1 MMLARWP
8 RGQALTLSLTLSL
21 VTALLLTAAGQ
32 VQAHRQH
39 MNWTTITWNAE
50 SLQLEIEHRLHEH
63 DAQLILGD
71 LQPSMPNLV
80 RTADRARVALYVAE
94 QFSLAL
100 TDQGPASLE
109 LVGAELNGNML
120 FVYQT
125 LSLEKIPAAL
135 TISTHILMDVHPDQI
150 NKVNIDITR
159 PTQTLTFNQRSG
171 PEIAQ
176 IIN

>member
-8 RGQALTLSLTLSL
+8 RGQALTLPL
-21 VTALLLTAAGQ
+21 VMVLLLTAAVH

-63 DAQLILGD
+63 DAQLILGN
-71 LQPSMPNLV
+71 LQQELPNLV

-94 QFSLAL
+94 RFSLAL
-100 TDQGPASLE
+100 TDQGTASLE
-109 LVGAELNGNML
+109 LVGAELNGSML

-135 TISTHILMDVHPDQI
+135 AISTHILMDVYPDQI

-159 PTQTLTFNQRSG
+159 PTQTLTFNQQSG
-171 PEIAQ
+171 PEVAQ

>member
-1 MMLARWP
+1 MMLVRWP
-8 RGQALTLSLTLSL
+8 RGQALTLSLALSL
-21 VTALLLTAAGQ
+21 ITALLLTAAGQ

-50 SLQLEIEHRLHEH
+50 SLQLEVEHRLHEH

-71 LQPSMPNLV
+71 LQYDMPNLV

-94 QFSLAL
+94 RFSLTL
-100 TDQGPASLE
+100 TDQDTASLE
-109 LVGAELNGNML
+109 LVGAELNGNMV

-135 TISTHILMDVHPDQI
+135 TISTHILMDVHSDQI
-150 NKVNIDITR
+150 NKVNIEFTR
-159 PTQTLTFNQRSG
+159 PTQTLTFNQQSS
-171 PEIAQ
+171 PEVAQ

>member
-8 RGQALTLSLTLSL
+8 RGQALTLSLTLAL

-50 SLQLEIEHRLHEH
+50 SLQLEVEHRLHEH
-63 DAQLILGD
+63 DAQLILGK
-71 LQPSMPNLV
+71 LQEKLPNV
-80 RTADRARVALYVAE
+80 ARTADRARVALYVAE
-94 QFSLAL
+94 RFSLAL

-109 LVGAELNGNML
+109 LVGAELDGSML

-135 TISTHILMDVHPDQI
+135 TISTHILMDVYPDQI

-159 PTQTLTFNQRSG
+159 PTQTLTFNQQSG